1 MGMTSLLA
9 ILAKDLRLL
18 WRDTAG
24 LIFLTLAPI
33 MVITVAGF
41 SLANLYGADPTG
53 QTAYEFPFVDEDGGA
68 LGRQLRE
75 RLEHESAVNLRVLAS
90 RSEAEQRV
98 RDKQAG
104 TALVIPRGTEAAL
117 HGGGTAELL
126 LYTDPVK
133 YLERLNVRIRLLELR
148 DQLATEARE
157 TAAGAARGELAR
169 AQADAQRAEQSIAQ
183 ARREADAAYVQ
194 AREAQAAAIAQVRAA
209 LDRTRAQVEEQVRR
223 AADAATAQAAQAVQ
237 EQVRDLRAALSAY
250 IETVQTRRADFE
262 RWLSELQ
269 RLAGSHAG
277 DIPPPPVFPEMPAA
291 LAQLAGDGAFPIRV
305 PTPAPFHLALPP
317 VQLDLPPIPAPPAIE
332 VPALTLPALPAVRGG
347 LSIAETNLTGG
358 PLHINTFDQNVPGF
372 SVTFLLLGMLLGVSL
387 GLLDERDWGTLDRL
401 RALPIAA
408 ANVLVGKL
416 LARFLVG
423 VLQMSVLLAVGWLAF
438 GVSLGPQPWALLLP
452 TIGIVFAG
460 CAFGLVVA
468 AVAPTREA
476 VLPVGSIV
484 IVTMAAVGGCWWP
497 IDLEPRWMRTVAL
510 AFPTTWAMDAFNDLM
525 IRRRTVE
532 AALRPTAV
540 MLAYGLL
547 YLTVGVAAFRRRLR
561 QQAT

>member
-1 MGMTSLLA
+1 MSTLLA
-9 ILAKDLRLL
+9 IIAKDLRLL
-18 WRDTAG
+18 WRDKAG

-53 QTAYEFPFVDEDGGA
+53 QTAYEFPLVDEDGGA
-68 LGRQLRE
+68 LGRELRE
-75 RLEHESAVNLRVLAS
+75 RLSKETALTLRVLDDRAA
-90 RSEAEQRV
+90 AEQRV

-104 TALVIPRGTEAAL
+104 SALVIPRGTSAAL
-117 HGGGTAELL
+117 EHGDAAELL

-133 YLERLNVRIRLLELR
+133 YLERLNVRLRLLELR
-148 DQLATEARE
+148 DELAAARRDELADTARQQFERADREGRHMQALVAEAR
-157 TAAGAARGELAR
+157 R
-169 AQADAQRAEQSIAQ
+169 D
-183 ARREADAAYVQ
+183 ADAAYQQ
-194 AREAQAAAIAQVRAA
+194 ARQAQSEAAARIRAAVAQSQRQIETQVRAA
-209 LDRTRAQVEEQVRR
+209 AASAAAQTAESVRR
-223 AADAATAQAAQAVQ
+223 QLD
-237 EQVRDLRAALSAY
+237 DLRAPLRTY
-250 IETVQTRRADFE
+250 VETVQARR
-262 RWLSELQ
+262 SEFDKWIGELR
-269 RLAGSHAG
+269 RLAGGRAD
-277 DIPPPPVFPEMPAA
+277 DIPAPPSFPEPPPQLE
-291 LAQLAGDGAFPIRV
+291 QLAGGGALRLQL
-305 PTPAPFHLALPP
+305 PTPPP
-317 VQLDLPPIPAPPAIE
+317 LRLDIRPPQIDLPPIPTPPVIE
-332 VPALTLPALPAVRGG
+332 LPELMLPYVSVARGG
-347 LSIAETNLTGG
+347 LTIAETNLTGG

-408 ANVLVGKL
+408 ATALVGKL
-416 LARFLVG
+416 LARLLVG
-423 VLQMSVLLAVGWLAF
+423 VVQMIVLLAVGWLAF
-438 GVSLGPQPWALLLP
+438 GISLGPQPWALLLP
-452 TIGIVFAG
+452 TVGIVFAG

-525 IRRRTVE
+525 IRRRGVE

-540 MLAYGLL
+540 LLAYGLL
-547 YLTVGVAAFRRRLR
+547 YLLVGVVLFRRRR
-561 QQAT
+561 RA